1 MGILNIIDNIG
12 LYIIKFINFVFT
24 TNADSYAPINL
35 TNVKYLAFILGVFLF
50 FIENFIILFFSGIS
64 DVFNKYSPTEIPH
77 FNITSL
83 IDVRIGMAL
92 SVILSFINIF
102 FTKNIIK
109 TLIVLIICIGIFFS
123 KNILK
128 YILSIFAIDIDI

>member
-1 MGILNIIDNIG
+1 MIHLIYIINIKSINYFYLIKILNNINNMGILNIIDNIG

-50 FIENFIILFFSGIS
+50 FIENFIILFFRGIS

-83 IDVRIGMAL
+83 IDVRIVMAL

-109 TLIVLIICIGIFFS
+109 RF
-123 KNILK
+123 
-128 YILSIFAIDIDI
+128 